1 MKNQMQI
8 PVRGMHC
15 AGCVLN
21 VEKSV
26 KKLPL
31 ITDVKANLNTH
42 TALIETEAPLT
53 AEVTRSVVEQIKKVG
68 YDVPVD
74 SIRFRIPEFISNE
87 KRKVILE
94 HLLRH
99 PLVVE
104 GPEKYE
110 ESLWTVVILSVPDG
124 DRLVL
129 KDLQQIDQG
138 IRLDSEEKDFLVEQ
152 EKQELKELKKK
163 KIRFI
168 TAISAG
174 LLLMIVHHLGI
185 PGIGKIRPL
194 IQAIITSPL
203 FIYASFPIL
212 RAAWKSI
219 RHGNLNMDVMYSMGM
234 LVAFGSSLIA
244 TFTNLLSD
252 EFLFYDTSLMLAGF
266 LTLGRYLESRARS
279 KTSSAIKA
287 LSKLQPNISHLLKT
301 NDLSIEFLYFEEC
314 PNYKRTYQNLQKAL
328 EELGF
333 DNRIIMTRVTETDYH
348 HYTFPGSP
356 TILVDKKDLF
366 TGEEGVASY
375 TCRIFD
381 WEGKKYGFPPVDA
394 IKKQL
399 ISRLTIT
406 DVPTGEVVPGQILL
420 VKPGEK
426 IPVDGKI
433 VLGAGEIDESMM
445 TGEPLPVAKKEGDDV
460 YAGTINLVSPIYLKA
475 VKVGS
480 DTVLAGII
488 KMVEQAQMSKPPIQ
502 KVADRLVSYF
512 IPVILSVAVGTF
524 LFWYLGMNY
533 SLYFALTAL
542 ISVLVIACPCALG
555 LATPTAITVGVGKAA
570 ELGILIKNADVFE
583 LSGKV
588 TTVFLDK
595 TGTLTEGKPE
605 VRDILWKHD
614 NLFARNLLYSME
626 EASAHP
632 IAQAIVAYLYSQGV
646 SESLPLT
653 EIREIPG
660 RGIIAR
666 YQDTMYFVGNSKLLE
681 ENMMNFANVVPV
693 LKQEMEQ
700 GYTVFL
706 ADAHQILA
714 SVQIADQIKPTAL
727 QSLELFRKKGLNL
740 IMVTGDSEKNARLVG
755 DTLGIDQIYAEM
767 TPDEKLN
774 LIKVFQD
781 QGEVVCFI
789 GDGINDAPSL
799 TQADIGIAIGSGT
812 DVAREA
818 GEVVLMKNSLTD
830 AFVALDLGAK
840 VMNKI
845 KMNLFWAVFYNFLLI
860 PVAGGYFYP
869 VWSIMFKPEWAGLA
883 MAFSSISVV
892 TFSLTLKR
900 YKPYFINN

>member
-1 MKNQMQI
+1 MKNQIQI
-8 PVRGMHC
+8 PVKGMHC

-26 KKLPL
+26 KKLPF
-31 ITDVKANLNTH
+31 IKEARANLNTNS
-42 TALIETEAPLT
+42 AIIETQSPLT

-68 YDVPVD
+68 YDVPVN
-74 SIRFRIPEFISNE
+74 SIRISIPEFIRDE
-87 KRKVILE
+87 RRKEILDR
-94 HLLRH
+94 LVQH
-99 PLVVE
+99 PLVIE
-104 GPEKYE
+104 GPVENE
-110 ESLWTVVILSVPDG
+110 GNRWTVTILSIPDG
-124 DRLVL
+124 DHIVL
-129 KDLQQIDQG
+129 KDLQQVEQG
-138 IRLDSEEKDFLVEQ
+138 IRLDSEEKDFLL
-152 EKQELKELKKK
+152 KQEQNELRELQKK
-163 KIRFI
+163 KIRFL
-168 TAISAG
+168 TAISGG
-174 LLLMIVHHLGI
+174 LILMIIHHLGT
-185 PGIGKIRPL
+185 PGVGRI
-194 IQAIITSPL
+194 SPL
-203 FIYASFPIL
+203 VQAVFTAPLFLYASFPVL
-212 RAAWKSI
+212 NAAWNSI
-219 RHGNLNMDVMYSMGM
+219 RHGILNMDVMYSMGM
-234 LVAFGSSLIA
+234 LVAFGSSLLA
-244 TFTNLLSD
+244 TFSNLLS
-252 EFLFYDTSLMLAGF
+252 EKFLFYDTALMLAGF

-287 LSKLQPNISHLLKT
+287 LSKLQPNLSHLLQN
-301 NDLSIEFLYFEEC
+301 NDLTIEFLYFDEC
-314 PNYKRTYQNLQKAL
+314 PNYKRAHQNLQKAL
-328 EELGF
+328 QDLGLS
-333 DNRIIMTRVTETDYH
+333 NPIVMVRVMETNYAR
-348 HYTFPGSP
+348 YTFPGSP
-356 TILVDKKDLF
+356 TILVNGKDLF

-399 ISRLTIT
+399 ISRLTII

-433 VLGAGEIDESMM
+433 VLGSGEIDESMM

-502 KVADRLVSYF
+502 KIADRLVSYF

-605 VRDILWKHD
+605 VQDILWKHD

-626 EASAHP
+626 EASIHP

-693 LKQEMEQ
+693 LRQEMEQ

-755 DTLGIDQIYAEM
+755 DTLEIEQIYAEM

-774 LIKVFQD
+774 LIKVFQE